1 MTFASQFHVYLSWV
15 EVSSM
20 WKLSTNVIVKYSQ
33 TFVWSSSDKK
43 GCSLRTTLSLS
54 TSWIVARHI
63 PLRRGGQCGATP
75 AATKWSH
82 SLWGATSHAP
92 GHSQPVRSYLVHWYI
107 FGCLVVFVVSC
118 VAFAS
123 FKPSKSYLVLVIWE
137 NGHKFIMFHK
147 PKHLLKKNLTN

>member
-1 MTFASQFHVYLSWV
+1 MCSHCWDAHSVPPHNGCEHKRHCLFCPFTILPEKTIVGAFS
-15 EVSSM
+15 
-20 WKLSTNVIVKYSQ
+20 VIVKYLQ

-92 GHSQPVRSYLVHWYI
+92 GHSQPVRSYLVRGYI
-107 FGCLVVFVVSC
+107 FGYLVVFECCILRCFCIIQS
-118 VAFAS
+118 S
-123 FKPSKSYLVLVIWE
+123 
-137 NGHKFIMFHK
+137 N
-147 PKHLLKKNLTN
+147 LLN